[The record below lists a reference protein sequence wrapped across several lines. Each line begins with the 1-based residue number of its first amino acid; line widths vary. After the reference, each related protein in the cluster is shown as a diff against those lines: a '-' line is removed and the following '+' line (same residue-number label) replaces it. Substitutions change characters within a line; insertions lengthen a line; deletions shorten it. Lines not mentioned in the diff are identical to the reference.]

1 MSESKSIPL
10 AFTDVSSE
18 RLEPAEQLLRLWEQ
32 GTRVDVDTFVK
43 AAGALSATQLA
54 AVLYVDQHQRWQA
67 GERTT
72 VESYLQRFPDMC
84 ADADAAVDVIFH
96 EYLLRERLGECPA
109 SKEYADRFPAYA
121 DTLQSQIAFHRLLKD
136 SDSPLAEPLSAAST
150 VSNPAP
156 GASPAGLAAQAQ
168 IGLVPRGGLSSSRE
182 VQSLL
187 RRRLRLFAAISCVAF
202 LLYMPVL
209 WTLFT
214 VSWGTAFYLA
224 VVADAAFIAVLL
236 SSRLSFS
243 LRALRWIEAC
253 LFLGLLLYFGYQQV
267 QFFQVGFFS
276 ALALDSWIGPAI
288 AARSMSWPW
297 AVTIISYGILIPNT
311 ARRCF
316 AAVAAMV
323 AGFLAITLGLA
334 LATTSVPASAIASY
348 VLCSITDMA
357 LAAAIAVFG
366 AYRIATLQQAASE
379 MRKLGPYRLTKRL
392 GAGGMGEVYLAEHA
406 LLRRPCALKLIRP
419 EQGGDAHF
427 LSRFEREVQA
437 MATLTHPNT
446 VRVYDYG
453 LTADG
458 IFYYA
463 MEYLPG
469 LSLQELV
476 NRYGPLPP
484 ERAVYLLRQV
494 CGALREAHAVGL
506 VHRDIKPANILAC
519 QTGGMYDVAKLVDFG
534 LVRVHSLNKD
544 DNNLTGVGTI
554 AGTPAFMS
562 PEQAAGATDVDNR
575 SDIYSLGAVAYFL
588 LTGRPPFVHAT
599 SVETMAAHLSESPV
613 PLRRRLDEIP
623 ADLEE
628 VVLRCLEKEPGKRF
642 QEIVVVEEAF
652 SSCECSRGWSWEQA
666 ADWWRGQAVIS
677 TGVSSAS

>member
-1 MSESKSIPL
+1 M
-10 AFTDVSSE
+10 
-18 RLEPAEQLLRLWEQ
+18 
-32 GTRVDVDTFVK
+32 K
-43 AAGALSATQLA
+43 AAGPLSATQLA

-67 GERTT
+67 NERTA
-72 VESYLQRFPDMC
+72 VESYLQRFPEVCTDTE
-84 ADADAAVDVIFH
+84 AVVDVIFH

-109 SKEYADRFPAYA
+109 SKEYADRFPAYSDA
-121 DTLQSQIAFHRLLKD
+121 LESQIAFHRLLKD

-150 VSNPAP
+150 VSNPAHGP
-156 GASPAGLAAQAQ
+156 SRAGVAAQAQ

-187 RRRLRLFAAISCVAF
+187 RQRLRLFSAISCVAF
-202 LLYMPVL
+202 LLYVPVL

-214 VSWGTAFYLA
+214 ASWGTTLYLA
-224 VVADAAFIAVLL
+224 VVAEAAFIAVLM
-236 SSRLSFS
+236 SSHWSFS
-243 LRALRWIEAC
+243 LRTLRWIEAC

-276 ALALDSWIGPAI
+276 SLALDSWIGPAI
-288 AARSMSWPW
+288 AARTMSWPW

-311 ARRCF
+311 ARRCIV
-316 AAVAAMV
+316 AVGAMA

-334 LATTSVPASAIASY
+334 LATTSAPASAIASY

-357 LAAAIAVFG
+357 FTAAIAVFG

-379 MRKLGPYRLTKRL
+379 MRKLGPYRLIKRL

-419 EQGGDAHF
+419 DKGGDSHF
-427 LSRFEREVQA
+427 LSRFEREVQT

-446 VRVYDYG
+446 VQIYDYG
-453 LTADG
+453 LAADG
-458 IFYYA
+458 TFYYA

-476 NRYGPLPP
+476 SRHGPLPP

-519 QTGGMYDVAKLVDFG
+519 QTGEMYDVAKLLDFG
-534 LVRVHSLNKD
+534 LVRVHGLSKD
-544 DNNLTGVGTI
+544 GNTLTGIGTI

-562 PEQAAGATDVDNR
+562 PELAAGANEVDER

-599 SVETMAAHLSESPV
+599 SVETMAAHLSEAVV
-613 PLRRRLDEIP
+613 PPRRLHAEIP
-623 ADLEE
+623 TDLEE
-628 VVLRCLEKEPGKRF
+628 VVMRCLEKEPGKRF

-652 SSCECSRGWSWEQA
+652 ASCACSRGWSWEQA
-666 ADWWRGQAVIS
+666 ADWWRSQDVIP
-677 TGVSSAS
+677 TECHSSAT